1 MREIFLHKLLDYF
14 LLQVYIKEMIFMH
27 KKGLTL
33 IILVYYIMTEKKV
46 LELSISN
53 YSCTTVSIILASVV
67 GGNAEQIT

>member
-1 MREIFLHKLLDYF
+1 
-14 LLQVYIKEMIFMH
+14 MH

-33 IILVYYIMTEKKV
+33 ITIVYHDRKKKV

-53 YSCTTVSIILASVV
+53 YSCTLSIILASVV

>member
-1 MREIFLHKLLDYF
+1 
-14 LLQVYIKEMIFMH
+14 MIFMH

-67 GGNAEQIT
+67 GGNVEQIT